1 MAQKNIMGSEVEEG
15 YRCKPKTLDPN
26 RPIMHYKTQ
35 LFICDGGRCHKIAR
49 DGFADELREIIRD
62 LGLEQG
68 ANRIKV
74 TRTLCFGACRFKQV
88 AQVVENS
95 QRNGNEANS
104 NIWFRNAHEIS
115 QEKWRE
121 IFTAIS
127 ENRDL
132 KSLVELI
139 EMEEV

>member
-35 LFICDGGRCHKIAR
+35 LFICDGGRCHKVAKE
-49 DGFADELREIIRD
+49 GFADDLRAVIKE
-62 LGLEQG
+62 LGLEKG
-68 ANRIKV
+68 ERRIKV

-95 QRNGNEANS
+95 QRNGYEANS
-104 NIWFRNAHEIS
+104 NIWFKNAHEIS
-115 QEKWRE
+115 LEKWRE
-121 IFTAIS
+121 IFTAIK
-127 ENRDL
+127 ENRDF
-132 KSLVELI
+132 KALVEPI
-139 EMEEV
+139 AMEK